1 MLNLNAC
8 AALAG
13 VFAAAV
19 APIARPAAR
28 MTASERLMFLGE
40 SEIVMRAY
48 LAFKMYGRQSQ
59 DGRSLNSAR
68 TTDIE

>member
-1 MLNLNAC
+1 MLKRYE
-8 AALAG
+8 AAAFAD

-28 MTASERLMFLGE
+28 MTASERLKFLGE

-48 LAFKMYGRQSQ
+48 FGFQMYSKH
-59 DGRSLNSAR
+59 S
-68 TTDIE
+68 